1 MFPGNFLLFFLIFF
15 SFFTIRF
22 FATIADFNIRI
33 IMLLAEMNTS
43 FLFFWLHH
51 AASKILVPQTGSE
64 TSPLTLEVWSLNH
77 WASKEVP

>member
-43 FLFFWLHH
+43 FFFL
-51 AASKILVPQTGSE
+51 AAPCSKQDLSSPNRERNFSPYVGSVE
-64 TSPLTLEVWSLNH
+64 S
-77 WASKEVP
+77 